1 MVRRTG
7 ILVVTALAAAGVL
20 LAGCA
25 QPADQGEAQ
34 QGAQPETPSS
44 AEPTQDQPEPATTQA
59 KPAKPKTT
67 KRKPAASGPVLCTSK
82 DLALSLGRG
91 DAAAGTA
98 WRPLRF
104 TNKSK
109 STCEIQG
116 FPGVSYVA
124 GDDGRQVGA
133 AAYRDGTK
141 GKPVMLKP
149 GGVAYAAVG
158 FTQVRNFDPADCE
171 PTAVRGLRVYP
182 PQETASMFLRNSGT
196 GCANADL
203 GGNQLKVQTIR
214 PGMG

>member
-1 MVRRTG
+1 MMRPTG
-7 ILVVTALAAAGVL
+7 SLVVTALAAAVVL
-20 LAGCA
+20 LTGCA
-25 QPADQGEAQ
+25 PPADQGEAQ
-34 QGAQPETPSS
+34 QGAQPETTSS
-44 AEPTQDQPEPATTQA
+44 AESTQDQSEPATTKA
-59 KPAKPKTT
+59 KPAKPTT
-67 KRKPAASGPVLCTSK
+67 KRKPVRSGPALCKSK

-91 DAAAGTA
+91 DAAAGTY

-124 GDDGRQVGA
+124 GDDGHQVGA

-141 GKPVMLKP
+141 GKPVKLKP

-158 FTQVRNFDPADCE
+158 FTQVRNYDPADCK

-203 GGNQLKVQTIR
+203 DGNQLKVQTIR